1 MSAYDTACR
10 DMMSLTVVD
19 ETSTLSFRS
28 RKISLRLNT
37 PTQRPELSM
46 TGTHRLLVF
55 SIADSDYSTVESD
68 RTVVTSSDIIS
79 FMYTCMTIPFDL
91 FNNIY
96 DQNSAKL
103 NFYFCQQYKCLEW
116 SDQVLTRLQNC
127 RIGNSPMT
135 SHRLDF
141 VGPPWVGSSL
151 RREY

>member
-1 MSAYDTACR
+1 
-10 DMMSLTVVD
+10 
-19 ETSTLSFRS
+19 
-28 RKISLRLNT
+28 
-37 PTQRPELSM
+37 M

-55 SIADSDYSTVESD
+55 SIVDSDYSTVESD

-91 FNNIY
+91 FNNTY

-103 NFYFCQQYKCLEW
+103 NLYFCQQYKCLEW
-116 SDQVLTRLQNC
+116 SDQVLTRLQNR

-135 SHRLDF
+135 SHSLDF
-141 VGPPWVGSSL
+141 VGPPWVGSSR